1 MILYKNVD
9 IKDLESILTEG
20 ILSLNVS
27 DNNNWDEGKRAD
39 NSCNVVYLFK
49 PLTEEN
55 SFCNYGAALLEID
68 IPDDEIKENQLLEN
82 ERYNGKYVEYIA
94 DKVDVSCIK
103 SIYIP
108 KLFKNRVV
116 LPIEIMSRITWC
128 DIKANHYGDDG
139 KENCPIEVLEQFAKT
154 AKIMDAS
161 SFNFFRGTSENR
173 EIIDLYDIKYIFDEM
188 INVDRSI
195 L

>member
-39 NSCNVVYLFK
+39 NSCDVVYLFR

-55 SFCNYGAALLEID
+55 SFCNYGVALLEID

-82 ERYNGKYVEYIA
+82 DRYNGKYVEYIT
-94 DKVDVSCIK
+94 DKVEVDCIK

-139 KENCPIEVLEQFAKT
+139 RENCPDEVLKQFAKT
-154 AKIMDAS
+154 AEIMDAS
-161 SFNFFRGTSENR
+161 EFNFFRGVTEKR
-173 EIIDLYDIKYIFDEM
+173 TMIDLYDIQYVF
-188 INVDRSI
+188 
-195 L
+195 